1 MRLDLCFLQGIQK
14 PFKEVIDVSS
24 ADPHKTGMKPISF
37 VRQVLAV
44 CLYPELLHNENLPRD
59 VRLRAQTLL
68 RACGGSV
75 GLYSSTLF
83 GLPHVHKS
91 IAEFITRRDEGVP
104 SSSQAIVIS
113 PGSHAIVVKLLFSGE
128 GETPTGVLTPI
139 PFPHT
144 LPMVLDDAGVTLVPH
159 HLREDKVW
167 AVDLEELHRAVKTYP
182 GNPTGHVQ
190 DRSSIEEVIRFAA
203 TEGLLLLV
211 DEVYQDSVFQ
221 QGREF
226 ISYKKVLFEMG
237 QEYSEI
243 VELISIHSL
252 SNGIIGEC
260 GLRGAYLEVINMDPA
275 VMVFLKS
282 LQIGS
287 PAVLGQLAMEIMIN
301 PPKHEDPSYETYAQ
315 VRGQDDKITT
325 LWTYLRFFFF
335 FFFFF
340 LSCCKCILNNI
351 PVIIYGLYLKV
362 NMMLTASQGVEADML
377 YCQWL
382 LEEEGICVGAGSEN
396 GQVDKNYH
404 LR

>member
-1 MRLDLCFLQGIQK
+1 ARAADQTSSWPTTAVCFLQGIQK

-315 VRGQDDKITT
+315 SSHMAQILSGPASVFSVITGMSCQPEWGYLFQINCCSLYFCQT
-325 LWTYLRFFFF
+325 L
-335 FFFFF
+335 
-340 LSCCKCILNNI
+340 
-351 PVIIYGLYLKV
+351 
-362 NMMLTASQGVEADML
+362 GVEADML

>member
-1 MRLDLCFLQGIQK
+1 Y
-14 PFKEVIDVSS
+14 
-24 ADPHKTGMKPISF
+24 H
-37 VRQVLAV
+37 
-44 CLYPELLHNENLPRD
+44 
-59 VRLRAQTLL
+59 
-68 RACGGSV
+68 
-75 GLYSSTLF
+75 
-83 GLPHVHKS
+83 
-91 IAEFITRRDEGVP
+91 
-104 SSSQAIVIS
+104 
-113 PGSHAIVVKLLFSGE
+113 SH
-128 GETPTGVLTPI
+128 TPC
-139 PFPHT
+139 
-144 LPMVLDDAGVTLVPH
+144 
-159 HLREDKVW
+159 
-167 AVDLEELHRAVKTYP
+167 
-182 GNPTGHVQ
+182 HVQ

-340 LSCCKCILNNI
+340 LSFQINCCS
-351 PVIIYGLYLKV
+351 LYFCQTL
-362 NMMLTASQGVEADML
+362 GVEADML

-404 LR
+404 LRLCIQVPPGTLEEVLARLRSFHLRLLDRFSHPEESRTEGKTV